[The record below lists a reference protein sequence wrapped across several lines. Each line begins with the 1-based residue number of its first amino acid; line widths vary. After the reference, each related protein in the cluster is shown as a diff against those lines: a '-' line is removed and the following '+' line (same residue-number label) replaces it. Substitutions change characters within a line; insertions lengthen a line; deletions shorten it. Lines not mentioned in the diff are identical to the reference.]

1 MAHLSVALIQQYAP
15 HEGKHAT
22 YETIAPPE
30 RHPRE
35 CVQQMDQHDQQQQTA
50 DRADPYTEAQR
61 ESHHL
66 DLAKLPLDFVFR
78 QRPFLPHQCACVID
92 EAAK

>member
-1 MAHLSVALIQQYAP
+1 MRLQRLNRLPREHVNMTYLSVALIQQYAP

-50 DRADPYTEAQR
+50 DRGDPYTEAQR
-61 ESHHL
+61 E
-66 DLAKLPLDFVFR
+66 P
-78 QRPFLPHQCACVID
+78 PP
-92 EAAK
+92 